1 MYESGVLHAKTNKT
15 QNKAVFI
22 EIKAFFL
29 IFTYFYERKRN
40 LNSYNEFWEAVLNY
54 CRENMNSIAFNMWIE
69 PLQLIKIEADRVII
83 AAPGFKIDLIMTKY
97 KNLIEDAFYNVMG
110 FNVELELIPFENVPK
125 ENNEQNET
133 NENLSS
139 HNLENA
145 KLTFNN
151 FVVGPSNKFAYT
163 ASLRVAEQPGLEAF
177 NPLFIYG
184 NSGLGKTHLLNAI
197 IEKIKVNNPD
207 SNIVY
212 ITSENLMND
221 FYFALQIKTLHD
233 FHNKYRTCDAL
244 LIDDIQFI
252 AGKAQIEEEIFHTFN
267 IFTKEGKQLVL
278 TSDKPPREIPKIEER
293 LKTRFESGILCDIQ
307 PPDFETRVAIIKD
320 KSNAMRFELPNDVCE
335 FIAENIKSNVRQMG
349 SAVKNIYA
357 YCSFNN
363 VIPTVDIAKD
373 ILKDILITSQPVGV
387 VIDNILEKVSF
398 TFGVTPEQLKSERRD
413 ASINS
418 ARQAAMYIIREI
430 TGLSQDEVG
439 KVFGRNHSTVNSSL
453 KNVQQKMSSDSKY
466 KNLINEIIK
475 NIND

>member
-1 MYESGVLHAKTNKT
+1 M
-15 QNKAVFI
+15 
-22 EIKAFFL
+22 
-29 IFTYFYERKRN
+29 
-40 LNSYNEFWEAVLNY
+40 NSYNEFWEAILSY

-69 PLQLIKIEADRVII
+69 PLQLIKVEAERVII
-83 AAPGFKIDLIMTKY
+83 SAPSFKIDLILSKY
-97 KNLIEDAFYNVMG
+97 KSLIEDAFFNVMG

-125 ENNEQNET
+125 ENSEQGEKN
-133 NENLSS
+133 NNSS
-139 HNLENA
+139 SQGLENA

-163 ASLRVAEQPGLEAF
+163 ASMRVAETPGSVF

-197 IEKIKVNNPD
+197 IEKLKSNNPD
-207 SNIVY
+207 ANIVFT
-212 ITSENLMND
+212 TSENITND
-221 FYFALQIKTLHD
+221 LYFAIQTKTTHDLHQ
-233 FHNKYRTCDAL
+233 KYRTCDAL
-244 LIDDIQFI
+244 LIDDIQMI
-252 AGKAQIEEEIFHTFN
+252 AGKTQTEEEIFHTFDTL
-267 IFTKEGKQLVL
+267 IKAGKQIVL
-278 TSDKPPREIPKIEER
+278 TSDKPPSAIPKIEDR
-293 LKTRFESGILCDIQ
+293 LKTRFESGLLCDIQ
-307 PPDFETRVAIIKD
+307 PPDFETRLAIIKD
-320 KSNAMRFELPNDVCE
+320 KANYLRFELHDDVCS

-363 VIPTVDIAKD
+363 VTPTVEIAKD
-373 ILKDILITSQPVGV
+373 ILKDILITSQPVSV
-387 VIDNILEKVSF
+387 VIDNIIEKVSF
-398 TFGVTPEQLKSERRD
+398 TFGVTPEQIKSERRD
-413 ASINS
+413 ANINS

>member
-1 MYESGVLHAKTNKT
+1 M
-15 QNKAVFI
+15 
-22 EIKAFFL
+22 
-29 IFTYFYERKRN
+29 
-40 LNSYNEFWEAVLNY
+40 NSYSEFWDAVLSY
-54 CRENMNSIAFNMWIE
+54 CRENMNTIAFNMWID
-69 PLQLIKIEADRVII
+69 PLKLIKIEAERVII

-97 KNLIEDAFYNVMG
+97 RSLIEEAFFNVMG
-110 FNVELELIPFENVPK
+110 FNVEIELIPFENVPK
-125 ENNEQNET
+125 DKSADENNK
-133 NENLSS
+133 NLNSS
-139 HNLENA
+139 YSSLENA
-145 KLTFNN
+145 KFTFNN

-163 ASLRVAEQPGLEAF
+163 ASLRVAETPGSVF

-197 IEKIKVNNPD
+197 IEKLKSNNLD
-207 SNIVY
+207 ANIVY
-212 ITSENLMND
+212 TTSENLTNEL
-221 FYFALQIKTLHD
+221 FFALQTKTTYD

-244 LIDDIQFI
+244 LVDDIQFI
-252 AGKAQIEEEIFHTFN
+252 AGKSQTEEEVFHTFDTL
-267 IFTKEGKQLVL
+267 IKAGKQIVL
-278 TSDKPPREIPKIEER
+278 TSDKPPSAIPKIEDR
-293 LKTRFESGILCDIQ
+293 LKTRFESGLLCDIQ

-320 KSNAMRFELPNDVCE
+320 KANLLRFELSDDVCS

-363 VIPTVDIAKD
+363 VTPTVEIAKD

-398 TFGVTPEQLKSERRD
+398 TFGVSPEQIKSEKRD
-413 ASINS
+413 ANINS

-430 TGLSQDEVG
+430 TNLSQDEVG
-439 KVFGRNHSTVNSSL
+439 KVFGRNHSTVNSAL

-466 KNLINEIIK
+466 KSLINDIIK

>member
-1 MYESGVLHAKTNKT
+1 M
-15 QNKAVFI
+15 
-22 EIKAFFL
+22 
-29 IFTYFYERKRN
+29 
-40 LNSYNEFWEAVLNY
+40 NSYSEFWDAVLNF
-54 CRENMNSIAFNMWIE
+54 CRESMNNIAFNMWIE
-69 PLQLIKIEADRVII
+69 PLKLIKIEAERVII
-83 AAPGFKIDLIMTKY
+83 AAPGFKIDLILSKY
-97 KNLIEDAFYNVMG
+97 KNLIEEAFFNVMG
-110 FNVELELIPFENVPK
+110 FSVEVELIPFENIPK
-125 ENNEQNET
+125 EKKEET
-133 NENLSS
+133 YTDTSS
-139 HNLENA
+139 FSSTVETA

-163 ASLRVAEQPGLEAF
+163 ASLRVAENPGSVF

-197 IEKIKVNNPD
+197 IEKIKSNNPE

-212 ITSENLMND
+212 TTSENLTND
-221 FYFALQIKTLHD
+221 LYFALQTKTTHDLHI
-233 FHNKYRTCDAL
+233 KYRTCDAL

-252 AGKAQIEEEIFHTFN
+252 AGKTQTEEEIFHTFDTL
-267 IFTKEGKQLVL
+267 IKAGKQIVL
-278 TSDKPPREIPKIEER
+278 TSDKPPSAIPKIEDR
-293 LKTRFESGILCDIQ
+293 LKTRFESGLLCDIQ

-320 KSNAMRFELPNDVCE
+320 KANLLRFELPDDVCS

-373 ILKDILITSQPVGV
+373 ILKDILITSQPVGI
-387 VIDNILEKVSF
+387 VIENILEKVSF
-398 TFGVTPEQLKSERRD
+398 TFGVTAEQIKSEKRD
-413 ASINS
+413 ANINS

-430 TGLSQDEVG
+430 TNLSQEEVG

-453 KNVQQKMSSDSKY
+453 KNVQQKMSSDQKY
-466 KNLINEIIK
+466 KNLINDIIK

>member
-1 MYESGVLHAKTNKT
+1 M
-15 QNKAVFI
+15 
-22 EIKAFFL
+22 
-29 IFTYFYERKRN
+29 
-40 LNSYNEFWEAVLNY
+40 NSYNEFWEAVLSY

-69 PLQLIKIEADRVII
+69 PLQLIKIEPDRVII
-83 AAPGFKIDLIMTKY
+83 SAPGFKIDLIMSKY
-97 KNLIEDAFYNVMG
+97 KSLIEDAFYNVMG

-125 ENNEQNET
+125 ENNEQNEK
-133 NENLSS
+133 NNNSS
-139 HNLENA
+139 QGLENA

-163 ASLRVAEQPGLEAF
+163 ASMRVAETPGSVF

-197 IEKIKVNNPD
+197 IEKLKSNNPD
-207 SNIVY
+207 ANIVFT
-212 ITSENLMND
+212 TSEDITND
-221 FYFALQIKTLHD
+221 LTFAIQTKTTYD

-244 LIDDIQFI
+244 LIDDIQMI
-252 AGKAQIEEEIFHTFN
+252 AGKTQTEEEIFHTFDTL
-267 IFTKEGKQLVL
+267 IKAGKQIVL
-278 TSDKPPREIPKIEER
+278 TSDKPPSSIPKIEDR
-293 LKTRFESGILCDIQ
+293 LKTRFESGLLCDIQ
-307 PPDFETRVAIIKD
+307 PPDFETRIAIIKD
-320 KSNAMRFELPNDVCE
+320 KANYLRFELPDDVCS

-373 ILKDILITSQPVGV
+373 ILKDILITSQPVSV
-387 VIDNILEKVSF
+387 VIENIIEKVSF
-398 TFGVTPEQLKSERRD
+398 TFGVTSEQIKSERRD
-413 ASINS
+413 ANINS